1 LILNERAS
9 GPGATTAKAVAQPLK
24 GREITMDVK
33 ILVADDHELV
43 RRGVRAL
50 IETQP
55 GWAVCAEASTGRD
68 AVDKALRLKPD
79 VVILDLSMPD
89 LNGLEATRQILAALP
104 RTEVLVLTV
113 HESEQAEREVLAAGA
128 RGYLRKSDDASELVA
143 AVDSMRR
150 HRPFFTTR
158 ITRMVVENFRRM
170 ENPLSGADWEKDVL
184 SPREREVIQLLAE
197 GNSNKE
203 VASTLGISKKTI
215 ESHRANIMRKLN
227 LHTLSDLVHYAIRN
241 RMVEP

>member
-1 LILNERAS
+1 VKE
-9 GPGATTAKAVAQPLK
+9 
-24 GREITMDVK
+24 VK

-50 IETQP
+50 VELQP
-55 GWAVCAEASTGRD
+55 GWRVCAEASTGRD
-68 AVDKALRLKPD
+68 AVEKTKHLKPD

-89 LNGLEATRQILAALP
+89 LNGLEATRQILAAVP
-104 RTEVLVLTV
+104 RTEVLVLTI
-113 HESEQAEREVLAAGA
+113 HESEQAERDVLAAGA

-143 AVDSMRR
+143 AVESLRR

-158 ITRMVVENFRRM
+158 ITRMVVENYRRG
-170 ENPLSGADWEKDVL
+170 EGRFPGAQWERDAL
-184 SPREREVIQLLAE
+184 SPREREVVQLLTE

-203 VASTLGISKKTI
+203 AANTLGISKKTI
-215 ESHRANIMRKLN
+215 ECHRANIMRKLN
-227 LHTLSDLVHYAIRN
+227 LHTMSDLVHYAIRN

>member
-1 LILNERAS
+1 MKE
-9 GPGATTAKAVAQPLK
+9 
-24 GREITMDVK
+24 VK

-50 IETQP
+50 IELQP
-55 GWAVCAEASTGRD
+55 GWEVCAEASTGRE
-68 AVDKALRLKPD
+68 AVEKTKRLKPD

-89 LNGLEATRQILAALP
+89 LNGLEATRQILAAVP
-104 RTEVLVLTV
+104 RTEVLVLTI
-113 HESEQAEREVLAAGA
+113 HESEQAERDVLAAGA
-128 RGYLRKSDDASELVA
+128 RGYLRKSDDASDLVA
-143 AVDSMRR
+143 AIDSLRR

-158 ITRMVVENFRRM
+158 ITRMVVENYRSADG
-170 ENPLSGADWEKDVL
+170 PLPRAHWEKDML
-184 SPREREVIQLLAE
+184 SPREREVVQLLAE

-203 VASTLGISKKTI
+203 AASTLGISKKTI
-215 ESHRANIMRKLN
+215 ECHRAHIMRKLN